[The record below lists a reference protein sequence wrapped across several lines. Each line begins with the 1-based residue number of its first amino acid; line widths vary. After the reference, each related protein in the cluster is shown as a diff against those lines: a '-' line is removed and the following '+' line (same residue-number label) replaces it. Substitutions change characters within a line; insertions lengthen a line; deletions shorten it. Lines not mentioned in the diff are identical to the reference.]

1 MLFCSNCG
9 KEIESIAKFCSDCG
23 SPNYATPANNEE
35 QRRVV
40 YDGKIRK
47 CPNCGEIL
55 KAFEINC
62 LSCGYEIRDVLVSSA
77 VKEFEMK
84 LESIESRREYEK
96 PRGLF
101 AAGEALQ
108 RVSKTDEQ
116 KISLIKSFSV
126 PNSKED
132 MLEFMIL
139 ATSSM
144 NMSAY
149 GFGSGTS
156 ISEKQ
161 INGAWFSKVQQ
172 VYEKAKRSYSTDNT
186 FTEINDLYDSCIKKI
201 RKAKKKSVI
210 NLILLASCLPLM
222 FFMTFMIVN
231 TSVPREE
238 TKALERLEKI
248 VVEVQVALDNEE
260 YKHALRIADSI
271 NYQGYSVEIQR
282 KWDIQREYWIDK
294 VLEEASKKGL
304 NLEYTPTPD

>member
-1 MLFCSNCG
+1 MPFCSNCG

-139 ATSSM
+139 ATSSI
-144 NMSAY
+144 NMSEYDCTKAI
-149 GFGSGTS
+149 SM
-156 ISEKQ
+156 SEKKL
-161 INGAWFSKVQQ
+161 NDAWFSKVQQ
-172 VYEKAKRSYSTDNT
+172 VYEKAKRSYSSDST
-186 FTEINDLYDSCIKKI
+186 FAEIKDLYDSCIENIK
-201 RKAKKKSVI
+201 KAKRWGVIKS
-210 NLILLASCLPLM
+210 ILMIGGLFLFLSLPFL
-222 FFMTFMIVN
+222 
-231 TSVPREE
+231 
-238 TKALERLEKI
+238 LL
-248 VVEVQVALDNEE
+248 
-260 YKHALRIADSI
+260 
-271 NYQGYSVEIQR
+271 
-282 KWDIQREYWIDK
+282 
-294 VLEEASKKGL
+294 
-304 NLEYTPTPD
+304 